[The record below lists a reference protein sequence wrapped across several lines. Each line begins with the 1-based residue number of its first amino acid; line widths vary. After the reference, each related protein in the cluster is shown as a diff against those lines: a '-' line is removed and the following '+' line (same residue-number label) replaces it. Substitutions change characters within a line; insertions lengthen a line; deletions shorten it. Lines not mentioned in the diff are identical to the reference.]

1 VTPTDPTAAA
11 AQAQAEADRAA
22 LQARE
27 DQLAKREAEL
37 ALAAREQELAHR
49 EAELTAKERA
59 TKKVAATPKPVPAKA
74 VAVPTSPKP
83 ALVAKPAPVP
93 VQPIV
98 IPAGTELS
106 IGLSSTV
113 STKSASIGDPVDARL
128 ASDLVVDGRRAI
140 MAGAPIRGR
149 VTEVVSGSKRIGGTP
164 TLAMNFD
171 GIELEDGKTVA
182 ISGQLV
188 QQGKSDTGRDT
199 AKIVGG
205 TAAGAI
211 IGHQIDDDK
220 GTVIGGILGGA
231 AGRHRGPQDGWRD
244 RRAGRHG
251 HGLRGRPPVPGDAG
265 LRARTAQRRGSQLE
279 KISTAAAT
287 ASCRDCMPNEMS
299 CNTPLT

>member
-1 VTPTDPTAAA
+1 MRMNPTLNAATMLSAAVATLALAGCGGPSASDAVPAASVTPTDPTAEA

-27 DQLAKREAEL
+27 DELAKREAEL
-37 ALAAREQELAHR
+37 ALAAREQELARR
-49 EAELTAKERA
+49 EAELAAKERA

-74 VAVPTSPKP
+74 VAVPASKP
-83 ALVAKPAPVP
+83 TVVAKPAPVP
-93 VQPIV
+93 VQPIL

-106 IGLSSTV
+106 IGLSSAV

-231 AGRHRGPQDGWRD
+231 AGAIAARKTGSEIDVPAGTVMAFVVD
-244 RRAGRHG
+244 R
-251 HGLRGRPPVPGDAG
+251 PFQV
-265 LRARTAQRRGSQLE
+265 
-279 KISTAAAT
+279 
-287 ASCRDCMPNEMS
+287 MPD
-299 CNTPLT
+299 

>member
-1 VTPTDPTAAA
+1 
-11 AQAQAEADRAA
+11 
-22 LQARE
+22 
-27 DQLAKREAEL
+27 
-37 ALAAREQELAHR
+37 
-49 EAELTAKERA
+49 
-59 TKKVAATPKPVPAKA
+59 
-74 VAVPTSPKP
+74 
-83 ALVAKPAPVP
+83 VP

-188 QQGKSDTGRDT
+188 QQGKSETGRDT

-231 AGRHRGPQDGWRD
+231 AGVIAARKTGGEIDATGYYVEIGYTLASRPWAPQLRLREARFDGD
-244 RRAGRHG
+244 D
-251 HGLRGRPPVPGDAG
+251 P
-265 LRARTAQRRGSQLE
+265 
-279 KISTAAAT
+279 AT
-287 ASCRDCMPNEMS
+287 AVRSR
-299 CNTPLT
+299 

>member
-1 VTPTDPTAAA
+1 VKPAPAPQPAVVAAA
-11 AQAQAEADRAA
+11 
-22 LQARE
+22 
-27 DQLAKREAEL
+27 
-37 ALAAREQELAHR
+37 
-49 EAELTAKERA
+49 
-59 TKKVAATPKPVPAKA
+59 PKPKVS
-74 VAVPTSPKP
+74 T
-83 ALVAKPAPVP
+83 PAPVP

-98 IPAGTELS
+98 VPAGTELS

-128 ASDLVVDGRRAI
+128 ASDLVIGGRRAI

-171 GIELEDGKTVA
+171 GIELEDGNTVP

-188 QQGKSDTGRDT
+188 QQGKSDTARDT

-231 AGRHRGPQDGWRD
+231 AGAIAAQEDRQRD
-244 RRAGRHG
+244 RRAGRNR
-251 HGLRGRPPVPGDAG
+251 HGLRRRPPVSGDAG
-265 LRARTAQRRGSQLE
+265 VKTAASRRGRQPE
-279 KISTAAAT
+279 TISTAAAT
-287 ASCRDCMPNEMS
+287 ASCRDCIPNEIS
-299 CNTPLT
+299 CRTPLT

>member
-1 VTPTDPTAAA
+1 MRMNPTLNAATMLSAAVATLALAGCGGPSASDAVPAASVTPTDPTAAA
-11 AQAQAEADRAA
+11 TEAQVEADRAA

-27 DQLAKREAEL
+27 DELAKREAEL
-37 ALAAREQELAHR
+37 ALAAREQELARR
-49 EAELTAKERA
+49 EADLAAKERA

-74 VAVPTSPKP
+74 VAVPASKP
-83 ALVAKPAPVP
+83 TVVAKPAPVA
-93 VQPIV
+93 VKPIL

-106 IGLSSTV
+106 IGLSSAV

-140 MAGAPIRGR
+140 LAGAPIRGR

-182 ISGQLV
+182 ISGQVV

-231 AGRHRGPQDGWRD
+231 AGAIAARKTGSEIDVPAGTVMAFVVD
-244 RRAGRHG
+244 R
-251 HGLRGRPPVPGDAG
+251 PFQV
-265 LRARTAQRRGSQLE
+265 
-279 KISTAAAT
+279 
-287 ASCRDCMPNEMS
+287 MPD
-299 CNTPLT
+299 

>member
-1 VTPTDPTAAA
+1 MRMNPTLNAATMLSAAVATLALAGCGGPSASDAVPVASVTPTDPTAAA

-188 QQGKSDTGRDT
+188 QQGKSETGRDT

-231 AGRHRGPQDGWRD
+231 AGVIAARKTGGEIDVPAGTVMAFVVD
-244 RRAGRHG
+244 R
-251 HGLRGRPPVPGDAG
+251 PFQV
-265 LRARTAQRRGSQLE
+265 
-279 KISTAAAT
+279 
-287 ASCRDCMPNEMS
+287 MPD
-299 CNTPLT
+299 

>member
-1 VTPTDPTAAA
+1 MRMNPTLNAATMLSAAVATLALAGCGGPSASDAVPAASVTPTDPTAEA
-11 AQAQAEADRAA
+11 AQSQAEADRAA

-27 DQLAKREAEL
+27 DELAKREAEL
-37 ALAAREQELAHR
+37 ALAAREQELARR
-49 EAELTAKERA
+49 EAELAAKVSA
-59 TKKVAATPKPVPAKA
+59 PKKVAATPKPVPAKA
-74 VAVPTSPKP
+74 VAVPASKP
-83 ALVAKPAPVP
+83 TVVAKPAPVP
-93 VQPIV
+93 VQPIL

-106 IGLSSTV
+106 IGLSSAV

-128 ASDLVVDGRRAI
+128 ASDLVVGGRRAI
-140 MAGAPIRGR
+140 LAGAPIRGR

-231 AGRHRGPQDGWRD
+231 AGAIAARKTGSEIDVPAGTVMAFVVD
-244 RRAGRHG
+244 R
-251 HGLRGRPPVPGDAG
+251 PFQV
-265 LRARTAQRRGSQLE
+265 
-279 KISTAAAT
+279 
-287 ASCRDCMPNEMS
+287 MPD
-299 CNTPLT
+299 

>member
-1 VTPTDPTAAA
+1 DLDAK
-11 AQAQAEADRAA
+11 
-22 LQARE
+22 LKARE
-27 DQLAKREAEL
+27 DELAKREADL
-37 ALAAREQELAHR
+37 AIAAREQDLARR
-49 EAELTAKERA
+49 EAELTAKETT
-59 TKKVAATPKPVPAKA
+59 TKKVAKTVKPAPAPRPAVVAAAPKPKVS
-74 VAVPTSPKP
+74 T
-83 ALVAKPAPVP
+83 PAPVP

-98 IPAGTELS
+98 VPAGTELS

-128 ASDLVVDGRRAI
+128 ASDLVIGGRRAI

-171 GIELEDGKTVA
+171 GIELEDGNTVA

-231 AGRHRGPQDGWRD
+231 AGVIAARKTGGEIDVPAGTVMAFVVD
-244 RRAGRHG
+244 R
-251 HGLRGRPPVPGDAG
+251 PF
-265 LRARTAQRRGSQLE
+265 Q
-279 KISTAAAT
+279 
-287 ASCRDCMPNEMS
+287 
-299 CNTPLT
+299 

>member
-1 VTPTDPTAAA
+1 MRMNPTLNAATMLSAAVATLALAGCGGPSVSDAVPAAAVTPTDPTAEA
-11 AQAQAEADRAA
+11 AQTQADADRAA

-27 DQLAKREAEL
+27 DELAKREAEL
-37 ALAAREQELAHR
+37 ALAAREQELARR
-49 EAELTAKERA
+49 EAELAAKERA

-74 VAVPTSPKP
+74 VAVPTSKP
-83 ALVAKPAPVP
+83 TVVAKPAPVP

-106 IGLSSTV
+106 IGLSSAV

-171 GIELEDGKTVA
+171 GIELEDGKTVS

-220 GTVIGGILGGA
+220 GKVIGGILGGA
-231 AGRHRGPQDGWRD
+231 AGVIAARKTGSEIDVPAGTVMAFVVD
-244 RRAGRHG
+244 R
-251 HGLRGRPPVPGDAG
+251 PFQV
-265 LRARTAQRRGSQLE
+265 
-279 KISTAAAT
+279 
-287 ASCRDCMPNEMS
+287 MPD
-299 CNTPLT
+299 

>member
-1 VTPTDPTAAA
+1 
-11 AQAQAEADRAA
+11 
-22 LQARE
+22 
-27 DQLAKREAEL
+27 
-37 ALAAREQELAHR
+37 
-49 EAELTAKERA
+49 
-59 TKKVAATPKPVPAKA
+59 
-74 VAVPTSPKP
+74 
-83 ALVAKPAPVP
+83 
-93 VQPIV
+93 
-98 IPAGTELS
+98 
-106 IGLSSTV
+106 
-113 STKSASIGDPVDARL
+113 
-128 ASDLVVDGRRAI
+128 

-231 AGRHRGPQDGWRD
+231 AGVIAARKTGSEIDVPAGTVMAFVVD
-244 RRAGRHG
+244 R
-251 HGLRGRPPVPGDAG
+251 PFQV
-265 LRARTAQRRGSQLE
+265 
-279 KISTAAAT
+279 
-287 ASCRDCMPNEMS
+287 MPD
-299 CNTPLT
+299 

>member
-1 VTPTDPTAAA
+1 MRLNPTLNAATMLSAAVATLALAGCGGPSASNVPAASVTPTDPTAEA

-27 DQLAKREAEL
+27 DELAKREAEL
-37 ALAAREQELAHR
+37 ALAAREQELARR
-49 EAELTAKERA
+49 EAEIAAKERA

-74 VAVPTSPKP
+74 VAVPTSKP
-83 ALVAKPAPVP
+83 TVVAKPAPVP

-106 IGLSSTV
+106 IGLSSAV

-171 GIELEDGKTVA
+171 GIELEDGKTVS

-188 QQGKSDTGRDT
+188 QQGKSDTG
-199 AKIVGG
+199 
-205 TAAGAI
+205 
-211 IGHQIDDDK
+211 
-220 GTVIGGILGGA
+220 
-231 AGRHRGPQDGWRD
+231 
-244 RRAGRHG
+244 
-251 HGLRGRPPVPGDAG
+251 
-265 LRARTAQRRGSQLE
+265 
-279 KISTAAAT
+279 
-287 ASCRDCMPNEMS
+287 
-299 CNTPLT
+299 

>member
-1 VTPTDPTAAA
+1 MRMNPILNAASILSAAVATITLTACGGPSASDAVPTASVSPADPTVDAT
-11 AQAQAEADRAA
+11 QAQADLDAK
-22 LQARE
+22 LKARE
-27 DQLAKREAEL
+27 DELAKREADL
-37 ALAAREQELAHR
+37 AIAAREQDLARR
-49 EAELTAKERA
+49 EAELAAKETA
-59 TKKVAATPKPVPAKA
+59 TKKVAKTV
-74 VAVPTSPKP
+74 KP
-83 ALVAKPAPVP
+83 APAPQPAVVAAAPKAKVSTPAPVP

-98 IPAGTELS
+98 VPAGTEIS

-128 ASDLVVDGRRAI
+128 ASDLVIDGRRAI

-171 GIELEDGKTVA
+171 GIELEDGNTVP

-231 AGRHRGPQDGWRD
+231 AGAIAAKKTGSEIDVPAGTVMAFVVD
-244 RRAGRHG
+244 R
-251 HGLRGRPPVPGDAG
+251 PFQV
-265 LRARTAQRRGSQLE
+265 
-279 KISTAAAT
+279 
-287 ASCRDCMPNEMS
+287 MPE
-299 CNTPLT
+299 

>member
-1 VTPTDPTAAA
+1 MRMNPILNAASILSAAVAPLTLTACGGPSASDAVPTASVSPTDPTVDA
-11 AQAQAEADRAA
+11 AQAQADLDAK
-22 LQARE
+22 LKARE
-27 DQLAKREAEL
+27 DELAKREADL
-37 ALAAREQELAHR
+37 AIAAREQDLARR
-49 EAELTAKERA
+49 EAELAAKETA
-59 TKKVAATPKPVPAKA
+59 TKKVAKTVKPVPAPQPA
-74 VAVPTSPKP
+74 VVAAAPKP
-83 ALVAKPAPVP
+83 KVSTPAPVP

-98 IPAGTELS
+98 VPAGTELS

-128 ASDLVVDGRRAI
+128 ASDLVIDGRRAI

-171 GIELEDGKTVA
+171 GIELEDGNTVP

-188 QQGKSDTGRDT
+188 QQGKSDTARDT

-231 AGRHRGPQDGWRD
+231 AGAIAAKKTGSEIDVPAGTVMAFVVD
-244 RRAGRHG
+244 R
-251 HGLRGRPPVPGDAG
+251 PFQV
-265 LRARTAQRRGSQLE
+265 
-279 KISTAAAT
+279 
-287 ASCRDCMPNEMS
+287 MPE
-299 CNTPLT
+299 

>member
-1 VTPTDPTAAA
+1 MRLNPTLNAATMLSAAVATLALAGCGGPSASDVPAASVTPTDPTAEV
-11 AQAQAEADRAA
+11 AQAQAEADSAA

-27 DQLAKREAEL
+27 DELAKREAEL
-37 ALAAREQELAHR
+37 ALAAREQELARR
-49 EAELTAKERA
+49 EAEIAAKERA

-74 VAVPTSPKP
+74 VAVPASKP
-83 ALVAKPAPVP
+83 TVVAKPAPVP
-93 VQPIV
+93 VQPIL

-106 IGLSSTV
+106 IGLSSAV

-140 MAGAPIRGR
+140 LAGAPIRGR

-199 AKIVGG
+199 ARIVGG

-220 GTVIGGILGGA
+220 GKVIGGILGGA
-231 AGRHRGPQDGWRD
+231 AGVIAARKTGGEIDVPAGTVMAFVVD
-244 RRAGRHG
+244 R
-251 HGLRGRPPVPGDAG
+251 PFQV
-265 LRARTAQRRGSQLE
+265 
-279 KISTAAAT
+279 
-287 ASCRDCMPNEMS
+287 MPD
-299 CNTPLT
+299 

>member
-1 VTPTDPTAAA
+1 MRMNPTLNAATMLSAAVATLALAGCGGPSASNVPAASVTPTDPTADA

-27 DQLAKREAEL
+27 DELAKREAEL
-37 ALAAREQELAHR
+37 ALAAREQELARR
-49 EAELTAKERA
+49 EAELAAKERA
-59 TKKVAATPKPVPAKA
+59 PKKVAATPKPVPAKA
-74 VAVPTSPKP
+74 VAVPASKP
-83 ALVAKPAPVP
+83 TVVAKPAPV
-93 VQPIV
+93 QPIL

-106 IGLSSTV
+106 IGLSSAV

-140 MAGAPIRGR
+140 LAGAPIRGR

-220 GTVIGGILGGA
+220 GKVIGGILGGA
-231 AGRHRGPQDGWRD
+231 AGVIAARKTGSEIDVPAGTVMAFVVD
-244 RRAGRHG
+244 R
-251 HGLRGRPPVPGDAG
+251 PFQV
-265 LRARTAQRRGSQLE
+265 
-279 KISTAAAT
+279 
-287 ASCRDCMPNEMS
+287 MPD
-299 CNTPLT
+299 

>member
-1 VTPTDPTAAA
+1 VKPAPVAAA
-11 AQAQAEADRAA
+11 
-22 LQARE
+22 
-27 DQLAKREAEL
+27 
-37 ALAAREQELAHR
+37 
-49 EAELTAKERA
+49 
-59 TKKVAATPKPVPAKA
+59 PKPV
-74 VAVPTSPKP
+74 V
-83 ALVAKPAPVP
+83 VAKPAPIP

-106 IGLSSTV
+106 IGLSSAV

-171 GIELEDGKTVA
+171 GIELEDGKTVP

-231 AGRHRGPQDGWRD
+231 AGAIAARKTGTEIDVPAGTVMAFVVD
-244 RRAGRHG
+244 R
-251 HGLRGRPPVPGDAG
+251 PFQV
-265 LRARTAQRRGSQLE
+265 
-279 KISTAAAT
+279 
-287 ASCRDCMPNEMS
+287 MPD
-299 CNTPLT
+299 